1 MITVFNVKAE
11 LSIDP
16 NIFVAEG
23 INKKIHTQKQK
34 HTNTNK
40 IYYLQVVTEV

>member
-1 MITVFNVKAE
+1 MYRMITGFNVKAE

-23 INKKIHTQKQK
+23 INKKNPHTKTKAYK
-34 HTNTNK
+34 HK
-40 IYYLQVVTEV
+40 